1 LFTSTTSSFQTLFKE
16 SISKGKGWKSLS
28 LSVMLL
34 APSAFV
40 EIAEVTKLSV
50 RPSDLVSLIYMVG
63 IFLNFLLVP
72 ASTVLAFLNCFRPA
86 VAWHCKVASGV
97 VAGAGSLVLITFT
110 SVMPLG

>member
-1 LFTSTTSSFQTLFKE
+1 LSTSSSTFNSLFKE
-16 SISKGKGWKSLS
+16 SISKGKGWKSLAV
-28 LSVMLL
+28 SVVLL

-50 RPSDLVSLIYMVG
+50 RPSDVVSLIYMVG

-72 ASTVLAFLNCFRPA
+72 ASTVLAFINCLRPA
-86 VAWHCKVASGV
+86 VAWHCKIASGV

-110 SVMPLG
+110 SVMTLG